1 MDYKL
6 HISPQAEEDIEYA
19 AFWYELLKNGLGS
32 EFILA
37 VDAELNSIK
46 RTPAMYPKVY
56 KDFRRAVINSFP
68 YGIFYIIINNTI
80 NILAVFLLSRNPES
94 FKKRT

>member
-6 HISPQAEEDIEYA
+6 FIFPQAEDDIEYA
-19 AFWYELLKNGLGS
+19 AFWYELHRNGLGS
-32 EFILA
+32 EFILTI
-37 VDAELNSIK
+37 DAELNSIK

-56 KDFRRAVINSFP
+56 KDYRRAIINRFP
-68 YGIFYIIINNTI
+68 YGIFYIINDDSI
-80 NILAVFLLSRNPES
+80 NILAVIHLSRNPKT